1 MTTPA
6 DTARSYAAASSSPYV
21 GVILLRM
28 PPQVADQTP
37 SWRVNEFSSRAALD
51 DWYEDAVGSTHEYFY
66 LAIFDK
72 TPAPWRAP
80 GHAIAEAPHQGPHVG
95 ATIAGV
101 AMSKFDQLAHIV
113 ALHETYFAALAQ
125 KYPHSEQV
133 RQWLT
138 GDWDPFFRRWLDVT
152 ADGSPLTEPLITRVS
167 QALSQLRDAARGRG
181 IPVPDLG
188 TATPSH
194 APAPAPAPA
203 VDPMVA
209 QMNAETDRRFAAQY
223 GVQHKLNPRNPH
235 DAAMIPLWLD
245 LRYQVAQEAAELA
258 NRQLGT
264 ELADTLSSG
273 GGHHHGGG
281 GGGHHHGGGRRQFW
295 GGGGGW
301 GWGWDPYWY
310 GFPYGYGYDDVDVNV
325 YVNPPPNDLRWNDYG
340 AVISGER
347 GGRFER
353 VPHHERLVAI
363 APALVP
369 ELMGGW
375 FDSITGAVHAAING
389 VGHAASSVVGT
400 VGHTLYKLK
409 GPIAAAAGIA
419 AGAAAMA
426 IPGAGPLV
434 APMAAGLANN
444 LVNAAA
450 GDGDVA
456 QAAQAVVTQ
465 ATELAQKS
473 PEVAKALGTAHEAV
487 AKAATGYHIVQ
498 TVANAAAGN
507 KDALDQINELSLEAA
522 AGNPAAQSA
531 IQLAHGAISAS
542 EQQQQTKVS
551 GAAHVTPR
559 QQAQAAARDQPNRI
573 VGVVQRADGSWSV
586 EPFASSD
593 DADDWFGSWL
603 NLPDAYAYVAYF
615 DKADAAWPN
624 PLNEQASKHP
634 ATHVGHWSLPML
646 VANAARGDAA
656 AQAELDLKCQAPATT
671 VGHWFLPLLVGLP
684 IGAAVGHYGPRA
696 YGWTKAKWDARKLQK
711 LADQEIARLHA
722 MDLSRHA
729 A

>member
-1 MTTPA
+1 MASLA
-6 DTARSYAAASSSPYV
+6 DIARSHAAASISPYV

-37 SWRVNEFSSRAALD
+37 TWYAYDFESRAALD
-51 DWYEDAVGSTHEYFY
+51 DWYADAVGTPSMYFY
-66 LAIFDK
+66 LGMFDK
-72 TPAPWRAP
+72 TPAPWRAS
-80 GHAIAEAPHQGPHVG
+80 GHAVAEAEPHQAPRVG
-95 ATIAGV
+95 ATIGGV
-101 AMSKFDQLAHIV
+101 AMSKSDQLARIV
-113 ALHETYFAALAQ
+113 ALHETYFAQLAQ
-125 KYPHSEQV
+125 KYPRSEQM

-152 ADGSPLTEPLITRVS
+152 ADGAPLGDALVGQVGR
-167 QALSQLRDAARGRG
+167 ALSQLRDAARARG

-188 TATPSH
+188 TATPAR

-203 VDPMVA
+203 ADPMVA
-209 QMNAETDRRFAAQY
+209 QLNAEADRRFAAQTGY
-223 GVQHKLNPRNPH
+223 QHKLNPRDPH
-235 DAAMIPLWLD
+235 DAAMIPVWLE

-258 NRQLGT
+258 DRQIGT
-264 ELADTLSSG
+264 RLADTLSSG
-273 GGHHHGGG
+273 GGHHGG
-281 GGGHHHGGGRRQFW
+281 GGGHGGGGHGGHGHHGHGGRSQFW
-295 GGGGGW
+295 GGG

-310 GFPYGYGYDDVDVNV
+310 GYGYPYGYGYDEPEINV
-325 YVNPPPNDLRWNDYG
+325 YVNPPAADPAWNDYG
-340 AVISGER
+340 AVISGDR
-347 GGRFER
+347 GGRFGR

-400 VGHTLYKLK
+400 VGHTLYRLK

-456 QAAQAVVTQ
+456 QAAQAVVSQ
-465 ATELAQKS
+465 ATQLAQKS

-542 EQQQQTKVS
+542 EQQQQAKVS
-551 GAAHVTPR
+551 GAHHSPT
-559 QQAQAAARDQPNRI
+559 
-573 VGVVQRADGSWSV
+573 
-586 EPFASSD
+586 
-593 DADDWFGSWL
+593 
-603 NLPDAYAYVAYF
+603 Y
-615 DKADAAWPN
+615 
-624 PLNEQASKHP
+624 
-634 ATHVGHWSLPML
+634 VGHWSLPML
-646 VANAARGDAA
+646 VANAARGDVD
-656 AQAELDLKCQAPATT
+656 AQRELDRQCQAPATT

-684 IGAAVGHYGPRA
+684 LGAAAGHYGPRA
-696 YGWTKAKWDARKLQK
+696 YDWTKKKWDERKMQK

-722 MDLSRHA
+722 MTPQA